1 MNCSQGRFIGPYAR
15 LRLVKR
21 TPTMPRTRS
30 VKPVSCRPRGVP
42 RSGNGSGG
50 WAWVFVDGFW
60 CEEPL
65 MGVGVRAA
73 VVFPGVGVR
82 TAVRCWSV
90 EAAFSA
96 VAVAAL
102 GVDVIAGRAAG
113 LKLPDDVE
121 GAAVVKEAPLLCGS
135 VGRIPDSRKASPI
148 TAAIVLTARNERCGQ
163 DRRRT
168 GGFVVA
174 GCSPWSWP

>member
-1 MNCSQGRFIGPYAR
+1 M
-15 LRLVKR
+15 
-21 TPTMPRTRS
+21 
-30 VKPVSCRPRGVP
+30 
-42 RSGNGSGG
+42 
-50 WAWVFVDGFW
+50 FVDGFW

-82 TAVRCWSV
+82 TPVPCWSL
-90 EAAFSA
+90 ETALSA

-102 GVDVIAGRAAG
+102 GVDVIAGWAAD
-113 LKLPDDVE
+113 LTRCDDAE
-121 GAAVVKEAPLLCGS
+121 GAAVDVEAPPPCGS

-148 TAAIVLTARNERCGQ
+148 TAAMVLTARNERCGQ

-174 GCSPWSWP
+174 GCSPWSWS

>member
-1 MNCSQGRFIGPYAR
+1 
-15 LRLVKR
+15 
-21 TPTMPRTRS
+21 
-30 VKPVSCRPRGVP
+30 
-42 RSGNGSGG
+42 
-50 WAWVFVDGFW
+50 VFVDGFW

-82 TAVRCWSV
+82 TPVPCWSL
-90 EAAFSA
+90 ETAFSA

-102 GVDVIAGRAAG
+102 GVDVIAGWAAD
-113 LKLPDDVE
+113 LTPCDDVE
-121 GAAVVKEAPLLCGS
+121 GAEVVEEAPLLCGS
-135 VGRIPDSRKASPI
+135 VGRIPDRRNASPI

-174 GCSPWSWP
+174 GCSPWSWL